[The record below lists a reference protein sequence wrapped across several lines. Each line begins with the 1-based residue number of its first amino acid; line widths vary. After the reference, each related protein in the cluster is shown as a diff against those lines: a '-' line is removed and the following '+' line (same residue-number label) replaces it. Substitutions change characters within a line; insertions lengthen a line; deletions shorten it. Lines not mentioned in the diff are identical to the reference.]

1 MDGFT
6 VVAEHTR
13 RRILDY
19 LRESGTN
26 DSSGNVQEPPGRDV
40 GTLVK
45 ALDMPQPTVSKHLRV
60 LREAGIVTASVHG
73 PRRVYS
79 LAPRPLGDVHAW
91 LEPYRQMW
99 TESFHALERHL
110 DNGLGQPDRNQED
123 AP

>member
-6 VVAEHTR
+6 VVAEQTR

-19 LRESGTN
+19 LREAAANLETDARVPRGS
-26 DSSGNVQEPPGRDV
+26 DV
-40 GTLVK
+40 GNLVN
-45 ALDMPQPTVSKHLRV
+45 ALALPQPAVSKHLRV
-60 LREAGIVTASVHG
+60 LREAGVVTVRVDG

-79 LAPRPLGDVHAW
+79 LAPRPLGDVTAW

-99 TESFHALERHL
+99 TESLDALERHL
-110 DNGLGQPDRNQED
+110 DSRPEQPDQSQED

>member
-19 LRESGTN
+19 LREAVADDRG
-26 DSSGNVQEPPGRDV
+26 GNSREGGGRDV
-40 GTLVK
+40 GSLVN
-45 ALDMPQPTVSKHLRV
+45 ALDVPQPTVSKHLRV
-60 LREAGIVTASVHG
+60 LREAGVVTVQVDG

-79 LAPRPLGDVHAW
+79 IAPRPLGDVHAW

-99 TESFHALERHL
+99 TESLDALERHL
-110 DNGLGQPDRNQED
+110 NHGSEHPDQTQED

>member
-19 LRESGTN
+19 LRVAVEGAAGERRAS
-26 DSSGNVQEPPGRDV
+26 DV
-40 GTLVK
+40 GTLVT
-45 ALDMPQPTVSKHLRV
+45 ALALPQPTVSKHLRV
-60 LREAGIVTASVHG
+60 LREAGVVTVQVDG

-79 LAPRPLGDVHAW
+79 LAPQPFSDVHTW

-99 TESFHALERHL
+99 TESLDALERHL
-110 DNGLGQPDRNQED
+110 DNGPEQPDQKQED

>member
-19 LRESGTN
+19 LRVAVAN
-26 DSSGNVQEPPGRDV
+26 DAFERRGRDV
-40 GTLVK
+40 GSLVN
-45 ALDMPQPTVSKHLRV
+45 ALEMPQPTVSKHLRV
-60 LREAGIVTASVHG
+60 LREAGVVTVQVDG

-79 LAPRPLGDVHAW
+79 LAPQPFSDVHTW

-99 TESFHALERHL
+99 TESLDALERHL
-110 DNGLGQPDRNQED
+110 DDGPERADRKQED

>member
-19 LRESGTN
+19 LRVAVAN
-26 DSSGNVQEPPGRDV
+26 DAFERRGRDV
-40 GTLVK
+40 GSLVN
-45 ALDMPQPTVSKHLRV
+45 ALEMPQPTVSKHLRV
-60 LREAGIVTASVHG
+60 LREAGVVTVQVDG

-79 LAPRPLGDVHAW
+79 LASQPFSDVHTW

-99 TESFHALERHL
+99 TESLDALERHL
-110 DNGLGQPDRNQED
+110 DDGPERTDQKQED

>member
-19 LRESGTN
+19 LRETVANGPGG
-26 DSSGNVQEPPGRDV
+26 DAQERRGWDV
-40 GTLVK
+40 GSLVN
-45 ALDMPQPTVSKHLRV
+45 ALDLPQPTVSKHLRV
-60 LREAGIVTASVHG
+60 LREAGVVTVQVHG

-79 LAPRPLGDVHAW
+79 LAPRPLSDVHAW

-99 TESFHALERHL
+99 TESLDALERHL
-110 DNGLGQPDRNQED
+110 DDGPEQLDQKQED

>member
-19 LRESGTN
+19 LREAVG
-26 DSSGNVQEPPGRDV
+26 DDRGGNANERGGRDV
-40 GTLVK
+40 GSLVN
-45 ALDMPQPTVSKHLRV
+45 ALDVPQPTVSKHLRV
-60 LREAGIVTASVHG
+60 LREAGVVTVQIDG

-79 LAPRPLGDVHAW
+79 LAPRPLGDVRAW

-99 TESFHALERHL
+99 TESFDALERHL
-110 DNGLGQPDRNQED
+110 DQGPHHPDQTQED

>member
-19 LRESGTN
+19 LREAVTSDSGG
-26 DSSGNVQEPPGRDV
+26 DMHEPRGRDV
-40 GTLVK
+40 GSLVN
-45 ALDMPQPTVSKHLRV
+45 ALNLPQPTVSKHLRV
-60 LREAGIVTASVHG
+60 LREAGVVTSSVHG

-79 LAPRPLGDVHAW
+79 LAARPLSDVHAW

-99 TESFHALERHL
+99 TESLNALELHL
-110 DNGLGQPDRNQED
+110 DNGPEQPDQKQED
-123 AP
+123 AL

>member
-19 LRESGTN
+19 LREAVA
-26 DSSGNVQEPPGRDV
+26 DDAVERRGRDV
-40 GTLVK
+40 GSLVN
-45 ALDMPQPTVSKHLRV
+45 ALEMPQPTVSKHLRV
-60 LREAGIVTASVHG
+60 LREAGVVTVQVHG

-79 LAPRPLGDVHAW
+79 LAPKPLSDVRTW

-99 TESFHALERHL
+99 TESLDALERHL
-110 DNGLGQPDRNQED
+110 DSAPERPDQKQED

>member
-6 VVAEHTR
+6 VVAEHNR

-19 LRESGTN
+19 LRAAVADDPG
-26 DSSGNVQEPPGRDV
+26 DAREPRGRDV
-40 GTLVK
+40 GSLVN

-60 LREAGIVTASVHG
+60 LREAGVVTVQVDG
-73 PRRVYS
+73 PRRVYA
-79 LAPRPLGDVHAW
+79 LARRPLGDVHAW

-99 TESFHALERHL
+99 TESFDALERHL
-110 DNGLGQPDRNQED
+110 DHGLEQPDQTQED

>member
-19 LRESGTN
+19 LRDAVADDGGAAPELR
-26 DSSGNVQEPPGRDV
+26 GRDV
-40 GTLVK
+40 GSLVD
-45 ALDMPQPTVSKHLRV
+45 ALDMPQPAVSKHLRV
-60 LREAGIVTASVHG
+60 LREAGVVTVQIRG

-91 LEPYRQMW
+91 LEPYRRMW
-99 TESFHALERHL
+99 TESFDALERHL
-110 DNGLGQPDRNQED
+110 DHGSEEPDQKQED

>member
-1 MDGFT
+1 VDGFA

-19 LRESGTN
+19 LRGAANSLES
-26 DSSGNVQEPPGRDV
+26 DAPERRASDV
-40 GTLVK
+40 GSLVD
-45 ALDMPQPTVSKHLRV
+45 ALALPQPTVSKHLRI
-60 LREAGIVTASVHG
+60 LREAGVVTVRVDG

-79 LAPRPLGDVHAW
+79 LAPRPLGDVTAW

-99 TESFHALERHL
+99 TASLDALERHL
-110 DNGLGQPDRNQED
+110 DSGRDQPEQNQED

>member
-13 RRILDY
+13 RRILDH
-19 LRESGTN
+19 LREAVADDRG
-26 DSSGNVQEPPGRDV
+26 GNAQEGGGRDV
-40 GTLVK
+40 GSLVN
-45 ALDMPQPTVSKHLRV
+45 ALHMPQPTVSKHLRV
-60 LREAGIVTASVHG
+60 LREAGVVSVQVDG
-73 PRRVYS
+73 PRRIYS

-99 TESFHALERHL
+99 TESLDALERHL
-110 DNGLGQPDRNQED
+110 DHGPHHADQTRED

>member
-6 VVAEHTR
+6 VVAEHNR

-19 LRESGTN
+19 LRAAVADDPG
-26 DSSGNVQEPPGRDV
+26 DAREPRGRDV
-40 GTLVK
+40 GSLVN

-60 LREAGIVTASVHG
+60 LREAGVVTVQVDG
-73 PRRVYS
+73 PRRVYA
-79 LAPRPLGDVHAW
+79 LARRPLGDVHAW

-99 TESFHALERHL
+99 TESFDALERHL
-110 DNGLGQPDRNQED
+110 DNGPKEPDQRQED

>member
-19 LRESGTN
+19 LREAVTN
-26 DSSGNVQEPPGRDV
+26 DSGRDAHERRGRDV
-40 GTLVK
+40 GSLVD

-60 LREAGIVTASVHG
+60 LREAGVVTVQVHG

-79 LAPRPLGDVHAW
+79 LAARPLSDVQAW

-99 TESFHALERHL
+99 TESLDALERHL
-110 DNGLGQPDRNQED
+110 DNGPEQPDQKQED

>member
-19 LRESGTN
+19 LREAVAN
-26 DSSGNVQEPPGRDV
+26 DSGGGVREPRGRDV
-40 GTLVK
+40 GSLVH

-60 LREAGIVTASVHG
+60 LREAGVVTASVHG

-79 LAPRPLGDVHAW
+79 LAPRPLSDVHAW

-99 TESFHALERHL
+99 TESFDALERHL
-110 DNGLGQPDRNQED
+110 DNGAEQPDQKQED